1 MSRTVSHY
9 RLLDRIGDGGMGVVY
24 KAEDLKLGRSV
35 ALKFL
40 AEDMARDPRSV
51 ERFHRE
57 ARAASALNHPNIC
70 TIYEVDEFEGQHFIS
85 MELLQ
90 GSTLKQRMLGGRLTF
105 EQMLEV
111 GLQCSDGLQAAHA
124 RGIIHRDIKPA
135 NIFVTA
141 HGQVKILD
149 FGLAKHIGK
158 EKGGGAPSDL
168 TMGYGQEKD
177 QYLTATGTTW
187 GTVAY
192 MSPEQA
198 QGKELDL
205 RSDIFSFGAVLYEMA
220 TGAVPFPGDNSALMI
235 VGILQNTPV
244 APTSLNPALP
254 ADLERI
260 IKKALEK
267 DPDLRYQSMADL
279 RGDLRRLKRDS
290 DSKSVVQP
298 TVPSPTQ
305 PQAFAAP
312 PTVPTPPRAQAR
324 SGIGV
329 GVVIAIVAVVL
340 VMGVVGGSIVAFAL
354 FHRAPGNNTA
364 QGTDTSSTTTTPDTS
379 STSGASA
386 DNGAQ
391 GSETSSQTP
400 SEQAA
405 SAPPPAKV
413 EEQGSGIF
421 INGTELTTDQVQE
434 LRATYGAVAPPGQY
448 WYDARSGL
456 WGLWGHEAAGFI
468 RPGHRFGELA
478 ENASNGNTGVY
489 INGRQINLI
498 EAQYIQRTFGAVY
511 QGRWWLDGVTGNFG
525 VEGNPTPIANL
536 AYAFRAN
543 QRGGEGNT
551 GYRWRD
557 GRGAVAA
564 SEGNCFIMSV
574 PGANTVSTPGCD

>member
-1 MSRTVSHY
+1 MGRTVSHY
-9 RLLDRIGDGGMGVVY
+9 RLLDKIGDGGMGVVY
-24 KAEDLKLGRSV
+24 QAEDLKLGRYV

-40 AEDMARDPRSV
+40 AEEMARDPRSV

-70 TIYEVDEFEGQHFIS
+70 TIYEVDEDEGQHFIS

-90 GSTLKQRMLGGRLTF
+90 GATLKQRMLGGRLNF

-111 GLQCSDGLQAAHA
+111 ALQCSDGLQAAHA
-124 RGIIHRDIKPA
+124 RGIVHRDIKPA
-135 NIFVTA
+135 NIFITA

-149 FGLAKHIGK
+149 FGLAKRISK
-158 EKGGGAPSDL
+158 EKAAGAVNDM
-168 TMGYGQEKD
+168 TMGYGEEKE

-235 VGILQNTPV
+235 AGILQNAPV
-244 APTSLNPALP
+244 PPSHLNPALP

-260 IKKALEK
+260 IRKALEK

-290 DSKSVVQP
+290 DSKRVAQP
-298 TVPSPTQ
+298 VVPSGPPQ
-305 PQAFAAP
+305 PQPSAP
-312 PTVPTPPRAQAR
+312 VTAPIPSPAAQAR
-324 SGIGV
+324 SGV
-329 GVVIAIVAVVL
+329 SLGVVIAIVAAVL
-340 VMGVVGGSIVAFAL
+340 VIGVLGIGIVALAL
-354 FHRAPGNNTA
+354 YHKSPAANIA
-364 QGTDTSSTTTTPDTS
+364 QGADANNSTVDTSTS
-379 STSGASA
+379 STSDASSGNQNAGPGAS
-386 DNGAQ
+386 GQ
-391 GSETSSQTP
+391 TSSEQTSAAQQP
-400 SEQAA
+400 QPQQQAT
-405 SAPPPAKV
+405 
-413 EEQGSGIF
+413 GIF
-421 INGTELTTDQVQE
+421 INGTELTADQVQE

-448 WYDARSGL
+448 WYDSRSGL

-468 RPGHRFGELA
+468 RPGHTFGELP
-478 ENASNGNTGVY
+478 ENASNGNTGVF

-511 QGRWWLDGVTGNFG
+511 QGRWWLDGTTGNFG
-525 VEGNPTPIANL
+525 VEGNPTPVANL
-536 AYAFRAN
+536 AYAFRN
-543 QRGGEGNT
+543 NNRGGDT